1 MDGEKL
7 KRDIGQNIAIRRRYL
22 GLTQA
27 ELAEKLNYSDKAV
40 SKWERGDS
48 VPDVVTLAT
57 LAQMFSVRVD
67 DLLREPSEDVIQPEE
82 ATPKKR
88 VNRTVIQ
95 LLVSLLV
102 WSVALLLYVVFDTAL
117 IFPSGVGFIYAI
129 PINALVLMILRS
141 AWKMYNLNHLL
152 ISILVWG
159 SLASLYFSVLIF
171 SHYNLWKL
179 LLLGLAGQA
188 AVTLW
193 FFLFRHPRE
202 KKNNG

>member
-1 MDGEKL
+1 MDSEKL
-7 KRDIGQNIAIRRRYL
+7 KRDIGQNIAARRRAL

-48 VPDVVTLAT
+48 VPDVVTMAA
-57 LAQMFSVRVD
+57 LAQLFSVRID
-67 DLLREPSEDVIQPEE
+67 DLLQEPSEENVLPEE
-82 ATPKKR
+82 TVPKKR

-102 WSVALLLYVVFDTAL
+102 WFVALLAYVVLDAL
-117 IFPSGVGFIYAI
+117 EVPRCGVGFIYAV
-129 PINALVLMILRS
+129 PVNALVLMILRS
-141 AWKMYNLNHLL
+141 SWKMYKLNHLL
-152 ISILVWG
+152 ISVLVWG
-159 SLASLYFSVLIF
+159 VLASLYFSMLIF
-171 SHYNLWKL
+171 NHYNLWKV

-193 FFLFRHPRE
+193 FFLFRHPKE
-202 KKNNG
+202 KKNG